1 MPASMKNHERDRTG
15 ESPQVHEKE
24 DASHTTHSQR
34 PKSARALLGRFSFR
48 RSSPSAKA
56 KDEDSKE
63 TAGSSLGGND
73 ESDEPV
79 TAILLEQTSL
89 GLSATEDSADT
100 SALLSAAGPR
110 CESAISIFE
119 HSYRLCGC
127 SVAEVNHHLR
137 NTLTPRFRLPDDPTV
152 KESIECV
159 FASQLSQGL
168 DLLLDDAEDEDL
180 GGGYF
185 ARTASDGGIIVD
197 QLPPSRLHQ
206 TRSQTRPRVP
216 SPRRKRRTA
225 ARMTHVGTYDHG
237 REISDC
243 SLPLPFAKQKP
254 AEAVPVACRCATHS
268 TPTSPQHWPQKPLLL
283 RPSRGTVVLGVRF
296 CHSEE
301 YLWKPGS
308 SGTWQS
314 ALHNDQHGVETASTR
329 ADPVTCEKCC
339 PLPINNGNEPEA
351 LVTDFITPF
360 FQGTLLVRIRDSGG
374 ATPDA
379 VGTDGYFSGMNR
391 TYQAVVKGRF
401 LKPINLVACQTGFQ
415 LERPCGKLP
424 AKWIVSSALRVM
436 SFFAPQL
443 QAVIDSSSPSYAL
456 TPLGSTPQCV
466 IKCDDDHDETPIDI
480 EKILHEPSSARHSLL
495 GKTHGT
501 TSIQRARFR
510 KKVWDKS
517 FHEKRHIAADMSS
530 TYVFEFLQHLFD
542 FHHLQ
547 LDLGSLGSVGLQ
559 GILNGQPLNILALH
573 ESTPLWS
580 FDLWHEQLYEDAVAL
595 EH

>member
-1 MPASMKNHERDRTG
+1 VPASMKNHERGGRVG
-15 ESPQVHEKE
+15 ESLHVQEKE
-24 DASHTTHSQR
+24 EPSSQTHSLR
-34 PKSARALLGRFSFR
+34 PNSARALLGRFSFR
-48 RSSPSAKA
+48 KSSPSAKA

-73 ESDEPV
+73 EPEEPV

-100 SALLSAAGPR
+100 SALLSAEGPR
-110 CESAISIFE
+110 CHSAVSIFE

-137 NTLTPRFRLPDDPTV
+137 STLSPRFHLPDDPTV

-168 DLLLDDAEDEDL
+168 DLLLDDADDEDL
-180 GGGYF
+180 GGGFF
-185 ARTASDGGIIVD
+185 ARTASDGGIITVD
-197 QLPPSRLHQ
+197 QQLPPSRLHQ
-206 TRSQTRPRVP
+206 TRSQTRPKVP

-243 SLPLPFAKQKP
+243 HLPLPIARQKL
-254 AEAVPVACRCATHS
+254 AEPLPVQCLCATRS
-268 TPTSPQHWPQKPLLL
+268 TPAPPQNWPQKPLLL
-283 RPSRGTVVLGVRF
+283 RPSRGTVVLGVRL

-308 SGTWQS
+308 PGTWLS
-314 ALHNDQHGVETASTR
+314 ALGNQNGGTTPS
-329 ADPVTCEKCC
+329 DPVTCERCC

-379 VGTDGYFSGMNR
+379 VGKDGYFSGMNR

-424 AKWIVSSALRVM
+424 ARWIVSSALRVM

-466 IKCDDDHDETPIDI
+466 IKCDDHDETPIDI

-495 GKTHGT
+495 GKTTGA

-510 KKVWDKS
+510 KKHWDRS
-517 FHEKRHIAADMSS
+517 FQEKRHIAADMSS

-580 FDLWHEQLYEDAVAL
+580 FDLWHEQLYEDAVTL
-595 EH
+595 DQGR